1 MKRGK
6 TLILVD
12 AIINLL
18 LGVILLSYSDLVV
31 QFFGLP
37 LTRDTFYPNV
47 LGGVLFGI
55 GLALVIEFRRKNS
68 FIGLGLGGAVSIN
81 LIGGIVLLF
90 YLLSDK
96 LVVPAHRRL
105 ILWILEIILIGISAF
120 ELFTFLKH
128 K

>member
-68 FIGLGLGGAVSIN
+68 FIGLGLGGAISIN
-81 LIGGIVLLF
+81 L
-90 YLLSDK
+90 
-96 LVVPAHRRL
+96 VPAHRRL